1 MADLVFDLI
10 SKFLRRN
17 GVFLF
22 SLLLISGCIE
32 ASTQSLATDA
42 LLDTVRQEL
51 EQGKVVVV
59 YHMVNG
65 EQDSEQYADWSAYL
79 NEFASSKG
87 KQYTFHPSD
96 KVFDDFLEKQDIDAR
111 ESYTVFMKKGDA
123 TYYYDGV
130 IVELMVYTSVDNV
143 YSKKP
148 LTDMD
153 KAFLPKAVNVF
164 VDQ

>member
-1 MADLVFDLI
+1 LI
-10 SKFLRRN
+10 SKLLRSKGILLFL
-17 GVFLF
+17 
-22 SLLLISGCIE
+22 LLLISGCTE
-32 ASTQSLATDA
+32 AGTQPQSAGA
-42 LLDTVRQEL
+42 VLDTVRQEL

-87 KQYTFHPSD
+87 KLYTFHPSD
-96 KVFDDFLEKQDIDAR
+96 KGFDDFLKKHGADASG
-111 ESYTVFMKKGDA
+111 SYTVFMKKGDS
-123 TYYYDGV
+123 TYYYDGA

-153 KAFLPKAVNVF
+153 KAFLPEAVNIF